1 MANDVTRYNDRNGRR
16 DLSLFD
22 DFFDS
27 MLGAWGSYSA
37 KVPAVDVEET
47 PENYLV
53 KAELPGFSEDDVK
66 ISIDKHVLHI
76 SGEINENEKE
86 KDGRKFLIRER
97 RHESFERS
105 FSLPDGIDELL
116 RCPSGRYVHSLAEG
130 VLYIGLEV
138 SEFEVIPDASPLDAE
153 IDVAVRI
160 GLATCVRSV
169 HVNLRDAV
177 TSGNRPDLGGDVIQ
191 WYDILSSTE

>member
-27 MLGAWGSYSA
+27 MLNAWGSYSA
-37 KVPAVDVEET
+37 KVPAVDIEET
-47 PENYLV
+47 ADEFV
-53 KAELPGFSEDDVK
+53 IKAELPGFSEDDVK

-105 FSLPDGIDELL
+105 FSLPDGIDE
-116 RCPSGRYVHSLAEG
+116 SAISAEFRNG
-130 VLYIGLEV
+130 ILTVTMPKTPEEKPRSIEV
-138 SEFEVIPDASPLDAE
+138 KISK
-153 IDVAVRI
+153 
-160 GLATCVRSV
+160 
-169 HVNLRDAV
+169 
-177 TSGNRPDLGGDVIQ
+177 
-191 WYDILSSTE
+191 